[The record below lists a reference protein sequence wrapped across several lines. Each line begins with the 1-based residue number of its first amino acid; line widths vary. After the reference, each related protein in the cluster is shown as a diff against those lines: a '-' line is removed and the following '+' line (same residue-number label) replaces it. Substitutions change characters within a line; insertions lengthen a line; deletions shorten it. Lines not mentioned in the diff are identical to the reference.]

1 MSARYDDLL
10 AAAPLP
16 RLEGRMLLEA
26 ASGRDRTWLIAHGDE
41 TAPPA
46 VRAGFETMVAERL
59 RGVPIAYLTGRREFF
74 GRMFRVDP
82 SVLIPRP
89 ETELLVHTTLEL
101 APPGASVL
109 ELGTGSGCIAV
120 TLACERDDLVIT
132 ATERDPRALDIA
144 RDNAGR
150 LCGLARGRSI
160 HWRLGD
166 WYDALDTAG
175 RVDLIVSNPPY
186 VAPAD
191 PHLASGDLRFEP
203 SAALVAAEDGL
214 ADLDRIITGA
224 PGRLVAGGRLALE
237 HGFDQAARVRDRL
250 QAAGFEAA
258 TRCDDA
264 GHERVTV
271 GRLRG

>member
-41 TAPPA
+41 AAPPS
-46 VRAGFETMVAERL
+46 VRDAFQALVAERV

-74 GRMFRVDP
+74 GREFRVDP

-89 ETELLVHTTLEL
+89 ETELLVRTALEL

-120 TLACERDDLVIT
+120 TLACERDDLVMT
-132 ATERDPRALDIA
+132 ATDLGQRALEIA
-144 RDNAGR
+144 RDNAER
-150 LCGLARGRSI
+150 LCGAERARSI
-160 HWRLGD
+160 RWRLGD
-166 WYDALDTAG
+166 WYDALAPSA
-175 RVDLIVSNPPY
+175 RFDLIVSNPPY

-191 PHLASGDLRFEP
+191 PHLARGDLRFEP
-203 SAALVAAEDGL
+203 SAALVAGEDGL
-214 ADLDRIITGA
+214 ADLDRLITGA
-224 PGRLVAGGRLALE
+224 PARLEVDGRLALE
-237 HGFDQAARVRDRL
+237 HGFDQAERVRARL
-250 QAAGFEAA
+250 DAAGFDAA
-258 TRCDDA
+258 SRRDDV
-264 GHERVTV
+264 GHERVTT